1 MGRALCGSVGSLVA
15 AACILSN
22 PAFAQD
28 KKAVRKEEGPINA
41 KKGVPLPAGGPT
53 PLLTDGHPD
62 FSGVWFPGS
71 TGGQTFDA
79 AARRQFDPK
88 VTPEEPPPYQ
98 PWAVAKIKAMTSTDY
113 ELGRASVN
121 CLPRGVPGMVLLN
134 PYPMQLVHGPGQLV
148 QLNELNNNWR
158 VIATDGRAH
167 DPDPDP
173 GFLGDEVGHWD
184 GDTLVVD
191 TIAIDERT
199 WNDFKGWFHSDQ
211 EHVIERFTRTDLN
224 HLFIQVTIED
234 PKVLTKPWT
243 SAPRMWTLGHEKLQ
257 EYFCTNNHEVEQLT
271 KLKDKETVEK
281 GPTKSTVSK

>member
-1 MGRALCGSVGSLVA
+1 MGRALYGSVGSLVA

-28 KKAVRKEEGPINA
+28 KKAVRKEERPINA

>member
-1 MGRALCGSVGSLVA
+1 MGRALCCSVGSFVA
-15 AACILSN
+15 AASILSN
-22 PAFAQD
+22 PAFAQNE
-28 KKAVRKEEGPINA
+28 KTASKEERPVNA
-41 KKGVPLPAGGPT
+41 KKGVPLPPGGPT
-53 PLLTDGHPD
+53 PRLPDGRPD
-62 FSGVWFPGS
+62 FSGVWFQGS

-158 VIATDGRAH
+158 VIPTDGRTH

-173 GFLGDEVGHWD
+173 GFLGDEVGHWE
-184 GDTLVVD
+184 GDTLIVD

-281 GPTKSTVSK
+281 DPTKSTVSK

>member
-1 MGRALCGSVGSLVA
+1 MGRALCGSVGGLVA

-22 PAFAQD
+22 PAFAQE
-28 KKAVRKEEGPINA
+28 KKAVSKEERPVNA

-53 PLLTDGHPD
+53 PRLTDGHPD
-62 FSGVWFPGS
+62 FSGVWFQGS

-88 VTPEEPPPYQ
+88 VAPEEPPPYQ

-173 GFLGDEVGHWD
+173 GFLGDEVGHWE

-281 GPTKSTVSK
+281 RPTKSTVSK